1 MADLV
6 TLAEYKNFA
15 GINSTNFDTEV
26 KALIPMISEYVKTY
40 CNRTFVDYYDDS
52 KVEVFS
58 GGVPYFSLSEFPL
71 NSVDSVEWSQDY
83 GKTYTTLVE
92 FEDYTVDTTTDLIY
106 PINKSIFPKY
116 TNGYRITYTGG
127 YEKLPS
133 DLKLAILSLVEY
145 YLKNDMA
152 IKSQRNQGSN
162 TVQVEYVTTT
172 NLPSH
177 IRRILDMYRG
187 SFI

>member
-6 TLAEYKNFA
+6 TLAEYKSFV
-15 GINSTNFDTEV
+15 GITSTNFDTEV
-26 KALIPMISEYVKTY
+26 KSLIPMISEYVKTY
-40 CNRTFVDYYDDS
+40 CDRTFIDYYDDS
-52 KVEVFS
+52 KVETFA
-58 GGVPYFSLSEFPL
+58 GGVPYFLLKEFPI
-71 NSVDSVEWSQDY
+71 NSIDSVEWSQDY

-92 FEDYTVDTTTDLIY
+92 FTDYVIDTEHDRIA
-106 PINKSIFPKY
+106 PINKDVFPKY
-116 TNGYRITYTGG
+116 TNGYRVTYTGG
-127 YEKLPS
+127 YEKLPQ
-133 DLKLAILSLVEY
+133 DLKLAVLSLVEY

-152 IKSQRNQGSN
+152 IKSQRDQGSN

-177 IRRILDMYRG
+177 IRRILDMYKG